1 VGRGMQFFPGNLP
14 ERDDMFMREV
24 SWNVFTV
31 TGNIEAY
38 LLYKE
43 CCLNPETEEVHT
55 VMSQDYPHQDE
66 LEVDQA

>member
-1 VGRGMQFFPGNLP
+1 
-14 ERDDMFMREV
+14 MFMREV